1 MLFFFFLRVSEF
13 KQDLG
18 KRVAAAVIMENVRAS
33 GGGES
38 PLTLYEGLA
47 VCGTFTADSERF
59 CWKALR
65 SNGSFL
71 SLLKDTESSIINN
84 MQIGHHK
91 IIKES
96 ILYRYVPDYFKQ
108 YSASLKGNRFR
119 PNSSS

>member
-1 MLFFFFLRVSEF
+1 MLFFFLRVSEF

-38 PLTLYEGLA
+38 PLTLYEGLLIFSPA

-65 SNGSFL
+65 Y
-71 SLLKDTESSIINN
+71 
-84 MQIGHHK
+84 HW
-91 IIKES
+91 
-96 ILYRYVPDYFKQ
+96 VPMAHFYP
-108 YSASLKGNRFR
+108 Y
-119 PNSSS
+119 